1 MKKDSKILIVGHDDI
16 IESSLRNYFEREG
29 YSNVFSSSIMGLNT
43 EIQPSVYEFFQ
54 DERPDYVFLGSTRSG
69 GIKANQENPAEFI
82 YHNCES
88 QNNIIYAAHKFG
100 VKKLL
105 YYAGSCIYPKECLQ
119 PIKEEY
125 LLTGSLEKTSE
136 PYSLSKI
143 AGVSLCQSF
152 KRQYG
157 FNAIAMVPATV
168 YGPQKSKDVEASHV
182 IGALI
187 GRFKKAVE
195 DGVGEI
201 ELWGSGNPRR
211 EFLYAD
217 DFVDASLFLMKNYDG
232 EKIINVGVGEDI
244 TIKEL
249 AQMIAKVC
257 KYTGKVSFDTSKPDG
272 TAQKL
277 LDSTR
282 ISNLGWSSKISLTE
296 GLQKEG
302 VIT

>member
-1 MKKDSKILIVGHDDI
+1 MNKDSKILIVGHDDI
-16 IESSLRNYFEREG
+16 IEASLSRYFEHNG
-29 YSNVFSSSIMGLNT
+29 YGHVFSSSAMALNT
-43 EIQPSVYEFFQ
+43 TIQSSVYEFFQ
-54 DERPDYVFLGSTRSG
+54 RERPEYVFLGSTRSG

-88 QNNIIYAAHKFG
+88 QNNVIYAAHKFG

-105 YYAGSCIYPKECLQ
+105 YYAGSCIYPKECSQ

-125 LLTGSLEKTSE
+125 LLTGSLEQTSQ

-157 FNAIAMVPATV
+157 FDAIVMVPATV
-168 YGPQKSKDVEASHV
+168 YGPQESKDIEASHV

-195 DGVGEI
+195 DGVAQI

-211 EFLYAD
+211 EFIYAD

-232 EKIINVGVGEDI
+232 EEIINAGVSEDV

-249 AQMIAKVC
+249 AQLIAKVC
-257 KYTGKVSFDTSKPDG
+257 KYTGKISFDTSKPDG

-282 ISNLGWSSKISLTE
+282 LSNLGWSSKISLME